1 MPLYEYQCPEC
12 GETFDKLVSFS
23 EADKIP
29 VCPKCGEKNTRK
41 MISAAAMIGGSSSGS
56 TSYAGSAPSSPFT

>member
-1 MPLYEYQCPEC
+1 MPLYEYQCPGC

-29 VCPKCGEKNTRK
+29 VCPKCGEQNTRK
-41 MISAAAMIGGSSSGS
+41 MISAAAMIGGSSSRS
-56 TSYAGSAPSSPFT
+56 TSSTGSAHSSPFT